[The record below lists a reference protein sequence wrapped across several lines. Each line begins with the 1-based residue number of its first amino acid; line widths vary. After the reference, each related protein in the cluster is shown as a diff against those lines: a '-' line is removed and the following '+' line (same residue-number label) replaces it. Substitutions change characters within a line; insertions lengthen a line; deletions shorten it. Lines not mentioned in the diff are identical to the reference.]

1 MKVLALDCTF
11 GGHSVALLSND
22 RENPVAR
29 HMPKIHASEGI
40 IDSIDKVLAKAG
52 ISLDDVTSLASGIG
66 PGNFSGIRSA
76 CCVAQGLAFVKGI
89 KIALV
94 HSTLALAQ
102 ASGCENAFVG
112 YPAHRGHCYLAAYA
126 RTGEKWKVRLAPS
139 LFSLDRLPRFEGN
152 WELCSRRMSPH
163 RARLEKCVSGNLEG
177 SPSWRGSLAPAVAQ
191 IGMRMA
197 VDGQLVDPADALPL
211 YVRNKVALTIAE
223 RKAGEAS

>member
-22 RENPVAR
+22 RESPVAR
-29 HMPKIHASEGI
+29 HMPKVHASEGI
-40 IDSIDKVLAKAG
+40 IDSIDMVLAKAG
-52 ISLDDVTSLASGIG
+52 ISLGDVSSLACGIG

-94 HSTLALAQ
+94 HSTLALAH
-102 ASGCENAFVG
+102 ASDCDKALVG

-126 RTGEKWKVRLAPS
+126 RTGGKWEERLEPS
-139 LFSLDRLPRFEGN
+139 LFSLERLPRIEGN
-152 WELCSRRMSPH
+152 WQLCARRMSAH
-163 RARLEKCVSGNLEG
+163 RARLERCVSGKLEG
-177 SPSWRGSLAPAVAQ
+177 SPAWRGSLAPAVAD

-197 VDGQLVDPADALPL
+197 DNGQLVSPVDALPL

-223 RKAGEAS
+223 RKAGTAS